1 MSNEHHQSGR
11 RPNKAELERLQPEHR
26 DKQPLKKG
34 NENERRNQPTTSK
47 QDHQHSGLTPMEE
60 VRRIDTET
68 AD

>member
-11 RPNKAELERLQPEHR
+11 RPNKAELERLQPDHR

-34 NENERRNQPTTSK
+34 NENERRNQPNTSK

-60 VRRIDTET
+60 IRRIDTET